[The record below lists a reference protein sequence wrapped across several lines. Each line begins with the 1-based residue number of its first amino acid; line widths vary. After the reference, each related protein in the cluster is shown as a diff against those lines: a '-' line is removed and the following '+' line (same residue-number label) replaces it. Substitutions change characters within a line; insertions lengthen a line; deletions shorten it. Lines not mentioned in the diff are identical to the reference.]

1 MNLTEEQIEKAFDCC
16 EKNGGKHPE
25 CKECPCFTLSDCPLE
40 CHIEI
45 RRQVLILM
53 NSRKARIEELETQ
66 LAINKGAMRAYR
78 EAFEKAHDEAVADF
92 SRFLIDKAK
101 DGSIDICDLPDLVA
115 EWRSPSRRDAELMK
129 EINATFDEPSPA
141 LRSTSPEGRGKKFF
155 LTCRNPEAEHW
166 ILKRFSDLS
175 RR

>member
-40 CHIEI
+40 CHIEV

-66 LAINKGAMRAYR
+66 VAINKGAMRAYR
-78 EAFEKAHDEAVADF
+78 EAFENAHDKAVADF
-92 SRFLIDKAK
+92 SHFLIDKAK
-101 DGSIDICDLPDLVA
+101 DGIIEMCDLSDLVA
-115 EWRSPSRRDAELMK
+115 GWRSPKRKDAELMK
-129 EINATFDEPSPA
+129 EVNAVFDEAAEGIKPSP
-141 LRSTSPEGRGKKFF
+141 TFCEGLIAG
-155 LTCRNPEAEHW
+155 NSW
-166 ILKRFSDLS
+166 YDDRFIKVE
-175 RR
+175 